1 MQVEKKASIQK
12 PIFNQEGKIVFSK
25 FDFGKKEGASG
36 SKQNKK
42 EVNALTGKNYKQI
55 LQTVERRK
63 EKIEKLKSEGKLEKA
78 ANIEKKQQWNA
89 AMQKAEGFIISSM
102 RLIK

>member
-1 MQVEKKASIQK
+1 MKKENTTQK

-25 FDFGKKEGASG
+25 FDFGKKENSTG

-42 EVNALTGKNYKQI
+42 QVNALTGKNYKQI

-63 EKIEKLKSEGKLEKA
+63 EKIDKLKSEGKLEKA
-78 ANIEKKQQWNA
+78 ATIEKKQQWNA
-89 AMQKAEGFIISSM
+89 AIQKSEGIYN
-102 RLIK
+102 